1 MSTSPLASGP
11 ARPVLTAVE
20 PVVALTVP
28 STEQYTWSD
37 VRRRYRISPASRAV
51 ERRGRTS
58 ARTVVSRA
66 GVGRRTGARR

>member
-20 PVVALTVP
+20 PVVALIVP
-28 STEQYTWSD
+28 LTEQHTRAD
-37 VRRRYRISPASRAV
+37 VRHRYRNSPASRAV
-51 ERRGRTS
+51 DRRGRKG

-66 GVGRRTGARR
+66 GVGRRTGAQQ